1 MPRYKH
7 KNTNNKQDRMA
18 QLETSNPTTESSEYS
33 NTAKAQEKKT
43 KTKTKT
49 KKINIM
55 KMAE

>member
-1 MPRYKH
+1 
-7 KNTNNKQDRMA
+7 MA